1 MSDDSAL
8 RRLWRHLIAEPW
20 QRIDRDNREFL
31 ARPESRRFDGK
42 VVGVLLTA
50 AVVLTLQHY
59 LAGSPLRMAE
69 WLELLG
75 LSKLGDALG
84 DFVTDP
90 VNGRAN
96 QEIYWA
102 LFSFATYFFI
112 PCLVILCLF
121 RERIRDY
128 GLKPKGA
135 FTDWWIYVVF
145 FAVMVGPLLVVS
157 LNKHFQD
164 TYPFY
169 KVAKGEPLWP
179 NFWRWEFSYGLQFIG
194 LEFFFRGFMV
204 HGTKHRFG
212 FYAVFVMMVPYCMI
226 HYQKP
231 MPETFG
237 AIVAGIVLGFMSL
250 KTRSI
255 WMGAAIHMSV
265 ALSMD
270 FLSMW
275 RQGMFA

>member
-1 MSDDSAL
+1 MSVAPAL
-8 RRLWRHLIAEPW
+8 RRLWRHLILEPW
-20 QRIDRDNREFL
+20 ERIDRDNRDFL
-31 ARPESRRFDGK
+31 ARPESRRVDGK
-42 VVGVLLTA
+42 AIAVLLTA
-50 AVVLTLQHY
+50 ALVLTLQNY
-59 LAGSPLRMAE
+59 LGGRPDKLAVVLD
-69 WLELLG
+69 WLG
-75 LSKLGDALG
+75 LSSLGDRLVN
-84 DFVTDP
+84 FVAAPDSP
-90 VNGRAN
+90 RVNDL
-96 QEIYWA
+96 IYWA

-112 PCLVILCLF
+112 PCLVIVCLF

-135 FTDWWIYVVF
+135 LADWWLYGVF
-145 FAVMVGPLLVVS
+145 FGVMVGPLFVVS
-157 LNKHFQD
+157 ADKHFQA

-169 KVAKGEPLWP
+169 KVGPGEPLWP
-179 NFWRWEFSYGLQFIG
+179 DFWRWELSYGLQFIG
-194 LEFFFRGFMV
+194 LEFFFRGFIV

-212 FYAVFVMMVPYCMI
+212 FYAIFVMMVPYCMI
-226 HYQKP
+226 HFGKP

-237 AIVAGIVLGFMSL
+237 AIAAGIVLGFMSL

-275 RQGMFA
+275 RKGLLG

>member
-1 MSDDSAL
+1 MLS
-8 RRLWRHLIAEPW
+8 RLWRSLILEPW
-20 QRIDRDNREFL
+20 QRIDRENRDFL
-31 ARPESRRFDGK
+31 ARPESRRPDWK
-42 VVGVLLTA
+42 VATVLLTA
-50 AVVLTLQHY
+50 AVVLTLQEY
-59 LAGSPLRMAE
+59 PGQNPELLAG
-69 WLELLG
+69 WLDRLG
-75 LSKLGDALG
+75 LTSLGDHLRA
-84 DFVTDP
+84 FVGPSTP
-90 VNGRAN
+90 RVNDL
-96 QEIYWA
+96 IYWA

-112 PCLVILCLF
+112 PSLVVVCLF
-121 RERIRDY
+121 RESIRNY
-128 GLKPKGA
+128 GLKLRGA
-135 FTDWWIYVVF
+135 FTDWWLYVVF
-145 FAVMVGPLLVVS
+145 FAFMAGPLLVVS
-157 LNKHFQD
+157 TNLHFQQ

-169 KVAKGEPLWP
+169 KVAAGEPLWP
-179 NFWRWEFSYGLQFIG
+179 NFWRWEMCYGLQFIG

-226 HYQKP
+226 HFRKP

-237 AIVAGIVLGFMSL
+237 AIGAGIVLGFMSL

-275 RQGMFA
+275 RQGMFP